1 MRCGLW
7 ISLLKYVRFQHC
19 HFNVEEITENGNVGK
34 RHYIYMYICVYVCVY
49 FKSDAYS
56 LTVLVVV
63 TSRPTSSDLSLQI
76 CYADALSL
84 LSRYRHDS

>member
-1 MRCGLW
+1 M
-7 ISLLKYVRFQHC
+7 SLLKYVRFQHC
-19 HFNVEEITENGNVGK
+19 HFNMEEIFENGNVGK
-34 RHYIYMYICVYVCVY
+34 RHYKYVCVCV

-63 TSRPTSSDLSLQI
+63 TSRPTCSDLSLQI
-76 CYADALSL
+76 CYAAALSL